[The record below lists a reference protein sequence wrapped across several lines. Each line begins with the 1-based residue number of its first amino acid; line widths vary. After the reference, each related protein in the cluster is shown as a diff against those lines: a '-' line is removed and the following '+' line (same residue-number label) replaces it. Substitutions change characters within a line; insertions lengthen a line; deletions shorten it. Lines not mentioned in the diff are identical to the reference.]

1 MLPIRKY
8 IWVVETIRRAGR
20 ITLKELNDKWRDND
34 DLSMGKDLPR
44 QTFDRWKGCILDL
57 FGIIIDCERGG
68 LYRYYIANPK
78 VLDSGDVQAWLYNTY
93 SALCS
98 LSGNMA
104 VYDRIL
110 AENVPSSQTFLKT
123 VLGAM
128 KANAVLQ
135 ITHRSFGEGQ
145 AKTHRVEPYSLKL
158 SSQRWYLLARC
169 VEINSLRLY
178 SLDRLEST
186 QITDEKFEMP
196 EGFDAKKYFSEFFG
210 IVIDGEVPLQR
221 VVIRADKDHKYY
233 MRTLPL
239 HSSQREIYA
248 CDEYADFELTLRP
261 TYDFYMKL
269 MSFGDMVKVIAPQE
283 LQQEICRRLKNTLDV
298 YK

>member
-1 MLPIRKY
+1 MMPIQKY

-20 ITLKELNDKWRDND
+20 ITLKDLNEKWRDNE
-34 DLSMGKDLPR
+34 DLSYGKDLPR
-44 QTFDRWKGCILDL
+44 QTFDRWKGSILDL

-68 LYRYYIANPK
+68 PYRYYIANPK

-93 SALCS
+93 RTLGS
-98 LSGNMA
+98 LSGSMS
-104 VYDRIL
+104 VYNRIL
-110 AENVPSSQTFLKT
+110 TEDVPSSQIFLET

-128 KANAVLQ
+128 KANAVLE
-135 ITHRSFGEGQ
+135 ITHRSFGREQ
-145 AKTHRVEPYSLKL
+145 AKRHRVEPYSLKL
-158 SSQRWYLLARC
+158 SSQRWYMLARC
-169 VEINSLRLY
+169 AEENTLRLY
-178 SLDRLEST
+178 SLDRLESA

-210 IVIDGEVPLQR
+210 IVIDENVPLQR
-221 VVIRADKDHKYY
+221 IVVRADRDHKYY

-239 HSSQREIYA
+239 HSSQKEIFA

-283 LQQEICRRLKNTLDV
+283 LQQELCRRLKKTLDH